1 HLGTPYTCARSLHI
15 RIPFEKMKCLVLL
28 SLFTL
33 LSASTVS
40 TASTDSKLHRV
51 PFERLSRHPH
61 KSVRE
66 TVQRTISRY
75 SPSFDNER
83 DANNRH
89 ALSKIQRAHARFVS
103 AGSDPRLPAIDA
115 ERMPIQYN
123 PSEIASVSSSLQCL
137 QFVGQVGI
145 GTPPQYFRLEFD
157 IGSTDTWVALT
168 KANCSQPEPCAP
180 NRRLFHPHQSSSF
193 EKTPDSPWKI
203 EFSDKSNASGWIQTD
218 ILQVAGLAVDRQL
231 IGMAMS
237 LFGFKDNQI
246 DGSFAL
252 GLKRNSSNGNYADN
266 SNGFTSGQQ
275 PLGAITKPLTWVFCV
290 SYKGIDILTP
300 VENLIAA
307 KGMRPEVGIWLGS
320 GNQGGEVVF
329 GGRDPARFSGNI
341 SYFDVPTGAAYWSV
355 PVNSVAVEPEPIPA
369 GNKSSTPVKKP
380 TPPVKR
386 ENARANLKSKQPKV
400 IFDTS
405 TNLILLP
412 PRIALKTH
420 QFLHDFFFGL
430 YSGYDIF
437 AAAYTVPCNLK
448 SDVWIELGSTAVSKL
463 PGEGAKNSTV
473 ARFRI
478 SGADIVRER
487 LPLIGSLFNVCFSAI
502 QASKSDEDDWVLGNV
517 WFMNNYVTLDHKNRQ
532 VGIAPIIRPQ
542 SIAD

>member
-1 HLGTPYTCARSLHI
+1 
-15 RIPFEKMKCLVLL
+15 M
-28 SLFTL
+28 
-33 LSASTVS
+33 
-40 TASTDSKLHRV
+40 
-51 PFERLSRHPH
+51 
-61 KSVRE
+61 
-66 TVQRTISRY
+66 
-75 SPSFDNER
+75 
-83 DANNRH
+83 
-89 ALSKIQRAHARFVS
+89 
-103 AGSDPRLPAIDA
+103 
-115 ERMPIQYN
+115 
-123 PSEIASVSSSLQCL
+123 
-137 QFVGQVGI
+137 
-145 GTPPQYFRLEFD
+145 
-157 IGSTDTWVALT
+157 LT
-168 KANCSQPEPCAP
+168 PEPCAP
-180 NRRLFHPHQSSSF
+180 NRRLFHPRRSSSF

-231 IGMAMS
+231 IGMAIS

-252 GLKRNSSNGNYADN
+252 GLKRN
-266 SNGFTSGQQ
+266 TSD
-275 PLGAITKPLTWVFCV
+275 
-290 SYKGIDILTP
+290 GIDLLTP

-307 KGMRPEVGIWLGS
+307 NGMRPEVGIWLGS

-355 PVNSVAVEPEPIPA
+355 PVNAVAVEPEPEPVPA
-369 GNKSSTPVKKP
+369 GNKSSMPAKKP
-380 TPPVKR
+380 TRPVKR
-386 ENARANLKSKQPKV
+386 ENARANSKSKQPKV

-463 PGEGAKNSTV
+463 PGESAKNSTIT
-473 ARFRI
+473 RFRI

-487 LPLIGSLFNVCFSAI
+487 LPLIGSLFNRCFSAI

-517 WFMNNYVTLDHKNRQ
+517 WFMNNYITLDHTNRQ
-532 VGIAPIIRPQ
+532 VGIAPVIRPQ

>member
-1 HLGTPYTCARSLHI
+1 
-15 RIPFEKMKCLVLL
+15 
-28 SLFTL
+28 
-33 LSASTVS
+33 
-40 TASTDSKLHRV
+40 
-51 PFERLSRHPH
+51 
-61 KSVRE
+61 
-66 TVQRTISRY
+66 
-75 SPSFDNER
+75 
-83 DANNRH
+83 
-89 ALSKIQRAHARFVS
+89 
-103 AGSDPRLPAIDA
+103 
-115 ERMPIQYN
+115 MPIQYN
-123 PSEIASVSSSLQCL
+123 PSEIAY
-137 QFVGQVGI
+137 VGQVGI

-157 IGSTDTWVALT
+157 IGATDTWVALT
-168 KANCSQPEPCAP
+168 KANCSKPEPCAP
-180 NRRLFHPHQSSSF
+180 DRRLFHPHRSSSF

-252 GLKRNSSNGNYADN
+252 GLKRNGSN
-266 SNGFTSGQQ
+266 
-275 PLGAITKPLTWVFCV
+275 
-290 SYKGIDILTP
+290 DILTP
-300 VENLIAA
+300 VENLIASN
-307 KGMRPEVGIWLGS
+307 GMRPEVGIWLGS

-355 PVNSVAVEPEPIPA
+355 PVNAVAVEPAPVPA
-369 GNKSSTPVKKP
+369 SNTSSTPVKKP
-380 TPPVKR
+380 PPPVKR
-386 ENARANLKSKQPKV
+386 ENARANPKSRQPKV

-412 PRIALKTH
+412 PRVALRTH

-448 SDVWIELGSTAVSKL
+448 ADVWIELGSTAVSKL

-473 ARFRI
+473 TRFRI
-478 SGADIVRER
+478 SAADIVRDR

-502 QASKSDEDDWVLGNV
+502 QASKSDDDDWVLGNV
-517 WFMNNYVTLDHKNRQ
+517 WFMNNYMTLDHKNRQ
-532 VGIAPIIRPQ
+532 VGIAPVIRPQ